1 MWKAGYDRINREGW
15 NEMIKIVLWNKPSPV
30 LMIFVCINNLKMWID
45 TIFFLFFLILRLLS
59 KIYGSQVSC
68 LTIDRNF
75 RFTQPEVW
83 SDNAGV
89 RFGLRFMLYYIN
101 C

>member
-75 RFTQPEVW
+75 RFTPLHSRKFEAITQV
-83 SDNAGV
+83 
-89 RFGLRFMLYYIN
+89 YIL
-101 C
+101 CYII